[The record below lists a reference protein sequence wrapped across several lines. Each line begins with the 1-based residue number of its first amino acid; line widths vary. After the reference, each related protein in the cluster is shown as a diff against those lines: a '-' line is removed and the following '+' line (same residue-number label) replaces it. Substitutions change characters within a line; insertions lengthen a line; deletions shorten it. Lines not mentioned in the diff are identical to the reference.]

1 MSKVK
6 VVPCA
11 KGRFIGFGIVLPIIM
26 FIIFFT
32 ASLFATKSIQ
42 KDKEFLVE
50 TTATIVYIDVY
61 TDTEYEYF
69 DGKQTKVQSIE
80 HVAYVD
86 YVANGEQYRKVKL
99 NYYSSNMRVGDEI
112 TICYDSRNPESI
124 QSPTNIGLI
133 FLIAISVFACL
144 YTIIIV
150 TVTTKKNRRINML
163 KEYGECH
170 RVDIIGIVDQGLVE
184 IDDSLEMEFCPSII
198 RLKVKYEDALYFSD
212 EIKFTRKPAKNCT
225 VNIYFDRGV
234 ANSNRKS
241 RVKRFRKTTNKISGY
256 YIDLNSIEKGI
267 N

>member
-11 KGRFIGFGIVLPIIM
+11 KSRFIGFGIVLPIIIFVIL
-26 FIIFFT
+26 FI
-32 ASLFATKSIQ
+32 ASVLAHMSIQ
-42 KDKEFLVE
+42 KDKAFLVE
-50 TTATIVYIDVY
+50 TTATIVYIEVY

-69 DGKQTKVQSIE
+69 DRKQTKEQSIE

-99 NYYSSNMRVGDEI
+99 NYYSASMKVGDEI

-124 QSPTNIGLI
+124 QSTTNIGSI
-133 FLIAISVFACL
+133 FLIAVSVAACL

-150 TVTTKKNRRINML
+150 SVTTKRNRRVNMI

-170 RVDIIGIVDQGLVE
+170 RVDIVGIVNQALVQV
-184 IDDSLEMEFCPSII
+184 DDSLDLEFCPSII

-234 ANSNRKS
+234 ANANRKS
-241 RVKRFRKTTNKISGY
+241 RVKRFRKTTNKISDY
-256 YIDLNSIEKGI
+256 YIDLNSIEKESI
-267 N
+267 